1 MRTITVTAFTDT
13 GSVRSHNED
22 ALLVAGWMCQT
33 AVGKL
38 VTMQIDQASPVVC
51 AVADGMGGHAGG
63 DLASRI
69 ALGVI
74 ADSAQTWR
82 TSADVTAALIKANE
96 RVRSSGADP
105 ELRGMGTTIA
115 GVCIQPDEVIVFN
128 IGDSRV
134 YTINNGFLQQVS
146 VDDAV
151 LDTGGRPTNVITQSL
166 GQPSPVAPHVHSFPR
181 DGATYVICSDGVS
194 GGLSPAGLRTAALQP
209 NSWQCATS
217 IIDTT
222 RANGA
227 EDNFSLILIDV
238 PDVAPRTEA
247 IAARTEAPNDTLV
260 SGVFPPIPDNG
271 QRVPA
276 SHPEPQGEHP

>member
-1 MRTITVTAFTDT
+1 MRTLTVTAFTDT
-13 GSVRSHNED
+13 GLVRSHNED
-22 ALLVAGWMCQT
+22 ALLVAGWMCQS
-33 AVGKL
+33 AVGAL
-38 VTMQIDQASPVVC
+38 VAMQIDESSPVIC

-74 ADSAQTWR
+74 ADSGQNWR
-82 TSADVTAALIKANE
+82 TSADVTAALIEANE
-96 RVRSSGADP
+96 RVRSSGANP
-105 ELRGMGTTIA
+105 ELRGMGTTVA
-115 GVCIQPDEVIVFN
+115 GVCVQPDEVIVFN

-134 YTINNGFLQQVS
+134 YTINDGFLQQVS

-166 GQPSPVAPHVHSFPR
+166 GQPSPLTPHVHSFAR
-181 DGATYVICSDGVS
+181 DGATYLICSDGVS
-194 GGLSPAGLRTAALQP
+194 GGLSPASLRTAALLP

-217 IIDTT
+217 IIDST

-247 IAARTEAPNDTLV
+247 AAAHEEV
-260 SGVFPPIPDNG
+260 SIDARDSGASPPIPDNG
-271 QRVPA
+271 LRAPA
-276 SHPEPQGEHP
+276 ARPEPRGEHP

>member
-1 MRTITVTAFTDT
+1 MRTVTVTAFTDT
-13 GSVRSHNED
+13 GLVRSHNED
-22 ALLVAGWMCQT
+22 ALLVAGWMCQS
-33 AVGKL
+33 AAGAL
-38 VTMQIDQASPVVC
+38 VTMQIDQDKPLVC

-74 ADSAQTWR
+74 ADSAQSWR
-82 TSADVTAALIKANE
+82 TSADVTAALVEANE
-96 RVRSSGADP
+96 RVRSSSANP

-115 GVCIQPDEVIVFN
+115 GVCIQADEVIVFN
-128 IGDSRV
+128 VGDSRV

-166 GQPSPVAPHVHSFPR
+166 GQSNPVNPHVHSSAR
-181 DGATYVICSDGVS
+181 DGATYLICSDGVS

-217 IIDTT
+217 IIDST

-227 EDNFSLILIDV
+227 EDNFSLILVDV
-238 PDVAPRTEA
+238 PAVAPRTEA
-247 IAARTEAPNDTLV
+247 DTAQTEIAVDVPD
-260 SGVFPPIPDNG
+260 SGASPPIPDNE
-271 QRVPA
+271 QLAPVTR
-276 SHPEPQGEHP
+276 PEPQGEHP